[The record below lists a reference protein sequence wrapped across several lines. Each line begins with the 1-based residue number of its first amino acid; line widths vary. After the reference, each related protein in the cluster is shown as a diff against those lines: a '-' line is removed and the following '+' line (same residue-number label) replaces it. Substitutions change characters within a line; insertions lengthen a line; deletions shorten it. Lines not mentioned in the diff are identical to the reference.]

1 MHEKSALHNVIFFS
15 TAQCRRQLNIRNP
28 REILCKIRSLRDM
41 HSRTRWN
48 WYVRWNLIKYCRS
61 VRMAGTPFAHHYVR
75 IMVEFMFDFK
85 TKRIAHRSH
94 SLRIIFIMRAPVDI
108 NATVIFLLTKN
119 WFFASW
125 QAPGSYEK
133 RLTHSGPVL
142 LKISIL
148 TSCAYNLIIEQLN
161 YFNS

>member
-1 MHEKSALHNVIFFS
+1 MHENSALHTIIFYQRPS
-15 TAQCRRQLNIRNP
+15 AAINYIYIQNP

-61 VRMAGTPFAHHYVR
+61 VRMAGTPIVHHYVR
-75 IMVEFMFDFK
+75 IMVEFMLGFK
-85 TKRIAHRSH
+85 TERIVHLSH

-119 WFFASW
+119 WLFASW
-125 QAPGSYEK
+125 QASGFYVKSVF
-133 RLTHSGPVL
+133 THSGPVL
-142 LKISIL
+142 WTQHEFL
-148 TSCAYNLIIEQLN
+148 
-161 YFNS
+161 